1 MSSSILKFLFPLSGN
16 LLPWILS
23 YRSYF
28 YPLWSYEIHHTSPW
42 ESRNIWRQLSWSLW
56 LSPPPPFLF
65 LMWFPTPHSPATI
78 SLPGSRVWVRVLD
91 SEWEHFGITW
101 RDFSK
106 ETCSLSILC
115 IPRIS
120 NTPFGVHK
128 GRSVCTL
135 KTSAFF
141 WGQKQ
146 SDLEMWFP
154 DLSIILQLWSEQSEV
169 EETTLLILGIILLLT
184 QPKSKLAYLKVLSQN

>member
-128 GRSVCTL
+128 GRRVYFENLLLLSSEVKNNQTL
-135 KTSAFF
+135 KCDSLIWALFF
-141 WGQKQ
+141 
-146 SDLEMWFP
+146 SCDLNS
-154 DLSIILQLWSEQSEV
+154 LR
-169 EETTLLILGIILLLT
+169 
-184 QPKSKLAYLKVLSQN
+184 

>member
-135 KTSAFF
+135 KTYFCFLLRSKTIRP
-141 WGQKQ
+141 W
-146 SDLEMWFP
+146 SVIP
-154 DLSIILQLWSEQSEV
+154 WSEHYSSAV
-169 EETTLLILGIILLLT
+169 IWTVWGRGDYPPYFRYYT
-184 QPKSKLAYLKVLSQN
+184 PVNAA